1 MAEQTTIGAE
11 DLLPVHSRVSWGAI
25 FAGAVLTLALY
36 LVLTLLGSA
45 IGLSVSDRVRGE
57 NLATGAAIW
66 AVVSTALALFVGG
79 WITAQLTV
87 GENKLEAA
95 LHGVILWGVVFAA
108 FLWLVSTGVRSGFNA
123 LVGMSQAVGQAAPQD
138 WEAAARRAG
147 VSQDQIDNW
156 RRTAKEAPEAA
167 RRGAEDPQ
175 NQQAAADAATRVAWW
190 TLAGT
195 LLSMLAAVAG
205 ALVGGGPTL
214 RLVRRRRTGPGT
226 PPTAHQPTGR
236 M

>member
-45 IGLSVSDRVRGE
+45 IGLSVSDRVQGQS
-57 NLATGAAIW
+57 LATGAAVW

-108 FLWLVSTGVRSGFNA
+108 FLWLVASGVRSGFNA
-123 LVGMSQAVGQAAPQD
+123 LVGMSQAVGQAAPRDMSAQD

-147 VSQDQIDNW
+147 V
-156 RRTAKEAPEAA
+156 
-167 RRGAEDPQ
+167 PQ
-175 NQQAAADAATRVAWW
+175 E
-190 TLAGT
+190 
-195 LLSMLAAVAG
+195 
-205 ALVGGGPTL
+205 
-214 RLVRRRRTGPGT
+214 
-226 PPTAHQPTGR
+226 
-236 M
+236 

>member
-25 FAGAVLTLALY
+25 FAG
-36 LVLTLLGSA
+36 
-45 IGLSVSDRVRGE
+45 
-57 NLATGAAIW
+57 

-147 VSQDQIDNW
+147 VSQEQIDSW
-156 RRTAKEAPEAA
+156 RRTAKE
-167 RRGAEDPQ
+167 
-175 NQQAAADAATRVAWW
+175 
-190 TLAGT
+190 
-195 LLSMLAAVAG
+195 
-205 ALVGGGPTL
+205 
-214 RLVRRRRTGPGT
+214 
-226 PPTAHQPTGR
+226 
-236 M
+236 